1 MWIRTKNKYILANAN
16 SFRIRKDSIDDLVYY
31 SIHGHYDR
39 YEQELGVYSTKAKAI
54 AVLDEI
60 QGKIEWPYPSR
71 VTPAF
76 GTNCYHLSEKAQFY
90 EMPADD
96 EVEV

>member
-1 MWIRTKNKYILANAN
+1 MWIRSQNRMQLQDVNRFVIEQFETGIYIVGN
-16 SFRIRKDSIDDLVYY
+16 
-31 SIHGHYDR
+31 GCT
-39 YEQELGVYSTKAKAI
+39 LGIYSTKEKALR
-54 AVLDEI
+54 VLDEI
-60 QGKIEWPYPSR
+60 QGKIECPYPSR

-76 GTNCYHLSEKAQFY
+76 GTNCYHLSEKGQFY

>member
-1 MWIRTKNKYILANAN
+1 MWIRSQNRTQLQDVNRFVIEQFETGIYIVGN
-16 SFRIRKDSIDDLVYY
+16 
-31 SIHGHYDR
+31 GCT
-39 YEQELGVYSTKAKAI
+39 LGIYSTKAKAI

-60 QGKIEWPYPSR
+60 QGKMEWPYPSK

-76 GTNCYHLSEKAQFY
+76 GTNCYHLSEKVQFY
-90 EMPADD
+90 KMPADD

>member
-1 MWIRTKNKYILANAN
+1 MWIRSQNKMQLEDVNRFVIEQFETGIYIVGN
-16 SFRIRKDSIDDLVYY
+16 
-31 SIHGHYDR
+31 GCT
-39 YEQELGVYSTKAKAI
+39 LGIYSTKAKAI
-54 AVLDEI
+54 AILDEI
-60 QGKIEWPYPSR
+60 QGKMEWPYPSK

-76 GTNCYHLSEKAQFY
+76 GTNCYHLSEKVQFY

>member
-1 MWIRTKNKYILANAN
+1 MWIRSQNNYILANVY
-16 SFRIRKDSIDDLVYY
+16 SLRICKGDIDGCVYY

-60 QGKIEWPYPSR
+60 QGKMEWPYPSK
-71 VTPAF
+71 VTPVF
-76 GTNCYHLSEKAQFY
+76 GTNCYHLSEKGQFY
-90 EMPADD
+90 KMPADED
-96 EVEV
+96 VEV